1 MPCPIYLI
9 NLPKDVAR
17 AAHMHNQLEA
27 LGLLAHLH
35 PMAATYGRDLSAA
48 ETARYYSP
56 EMNARQYHLPLSAG
70 EIGCYVSHLNT
81 WRAIVDSGAPAALVL
96 EDDVLLDAALP
107 ALMSELMSA
116 TAAQW
121 DMIKLVGRDHEKTV
135 AEWPL
140 QGQHRI
146 VRYARIPSMTA
157 AYFISRAGAQKLLQR
172 VPFGRP
178 VDIDL
183 RYAWETQLQV
193 FGMLPYPVSLD
204 QSSTVSSIGRRP
216 SPKSWTH
223 RWRRVRQQVAYS
235 LGNWQRLRQE
245 RGIPPFKTISST
257 GASS

>member
-17 AAHMHNQLEA
+17 AAHMHSQLAA
-27 LGLLAHLH
+27 LGLLEQLH
-35 PMAATYGRDLSAA
+35 PMAAVYGRDLSEA
-48 ETARYYSP
+48 ETARFYSP
-56 EMNARQYHLPLSAG
+56 DMNARQYHLPLSAG

-81 WRAIVDSGAPAALVL
+81 WQALVDSGAPGALVL
-96 EDDVLLDAALP
+96 EDDVVLEADLP
-107 ALMSELMSA
+107 TLMAQLMSA
-116 TAAQW
+116 QDPQW

-135 AEWPL
+135 ADWPL
-140 QGQHRI
+140 NSRHRI

-157 AYFISRAGAQKLLQR
+157 AYFISRSGAQKLLR
-172 VPFGRP
+172 RIPFGRP

-193 FGMLPYPVSLD
+193 YGMLPYPVSLD
-204 QSSTVSSIGRRP
+204 QSSTVSSIGRRS

-235 LGNWQRLRQE
+235 FGNWQRLRHEQ
-245 RGIPPFKTISST
+245 GIVPFVAAGAT
-257 GASS
+257 GDSP